1 MKNALQQSFKGALAV
16 VATLAFVSLAA
27 TADARPHDNTPR
39 GGIKKMVVEEAM
51 ASRVPPSLALAVAKV
66 ESDFQANALSSK
78 GARGVMQ
85 IMPKTA
91 ADEWGVE
98 ADELWNPRL
107 NIRLGI
113 DFLERLIDRYE
124 GDWELAL
131 SYYNGGSRVGKPG
144 RARVLP
150 WTRKYVDAVL
160 RWERRYAGQRRVWL
174 ALVDRE
180 NSFNGIRQRGNGTRV
195 ARWRPHEQRI
205 ADAAGRVNA
214 RMMSSEREYDAHN
227 AETQAGEQ
235 PRVTWKKAKRRIKK
249 SLPRAR
255 RWTPNRR
262 RMDDFAKMP
271 IEERRRAIKGTLD
284 DFTSPYDAD
293 EG

>member
-1 MKNALQQSFKGALAV
+1 MKSTLQKSLKSALAA
-16 VATLAFVSLAA
+16 VATLALVSLAA
-27 TADARPHDNTPR
+27 TADARPHDDTPR
-39 GGIKKMVVEEAM
+39 GGIKKIIVQEAL

-98 ADELWNPRL
+98 ADELWEPRL
-107 NIRLGI
+107 NVRLGI
-113 DFLERLIDRYE
+113 DFLERLIDRYG

-180 NSFNGIRQRGNGTRV
+180 NSFNGVRQGGNGTRV
-195 ARWRPHEQRI
+195 ERWRPHEQRL
-205 ADAAGRVNA
+205 ADAAIQANA
-214 RMMSSEREYDAHN
+214 RMISTEREYDAHV
-227 AETQAGEQ
+227 AEVQADKQ
-235 PRVTWKKAKRRIKK
+235 ARVTWKNVKRRIKK
-249 SLPRAR
+249 QTPRAR
-255 RWTPNRR
+255 RRTPNRR

-271 IEERRRAIKGTLD
+271 IEQRRRAIKGTLD
-284 DFTSPYDAD
+284 DFTPPDTPD